1 LKSIALFGA
10 GKSASVLIQ
19 YLLQNAEQENWH
31 ITIVDADKKIVEE
44 KTKGH
49 KKATAVAANIT
60 TDIVVDKIIENADV
74 VISLMPPS
82 LHLSIA
88 KKCIE
93 FSKHLLTAS
102 YVDDE
107 IKKLADAAKQKDIL
121 FLCEMG
127 LDPGIDHMS
136 AMEIVDKLH
145 KQNAV
150 ITSFKS
156 HCGGLVAPESDNN
169 PWHYKISWNPKNVV
183 LAGKAGALFLK
194 DGKEEKT
201 PYELLFNAN
210 NTASIKHSAF
220 NADLS
225 YYPNRNSLPYRD
237 LYNLQ
242 STHTFVRTTLR
253 YKAFMEGWKTIIDT
267 KLTDEI
273 PAYQSDDMSLAEFFN
288 AHFEK
293 HNIDFKFSQ
302 ADLERLNYLGWSDTS
317 TIILKGEISAA
328 EGLQVALEKKL
339 LLAPNDKDM
348 VVMQHEFE
356 YELNGVKKQ
365 LISSLVVKGE
375 DNVHTAMAKTVGLPL
390 GIAAKLILKE
400 KIKLSGLQIPTVA
413 AIYEPVQAEL
423 ASLGVRF
430 EEMLVG

>member
-10 GKSASVLIQ
+10 GKSASVLIH

-82 LHLSIA
+82 LHLIIA

-93 FSKHLLTAS
+93 FGKHLLTAS

-107 IKKLADAAKQKDIL
+107 IKKLADAAKQKGIL
-121 FLCEMG
+121 FMCEMG

-136 AMEIVDKLH
+136 AMEIVDRLH
-145 KQNAV
+145 KQNAI

-183 LAGKAGALFLK
+183 LAGKAGALFLEN
-194 DGKEEKT
+194 GKEEKT

-210 NTASIKHSAF
+210 NIASIKHSAF

-242 STHTFVRTTLR
+242 STSTFVRTTLR

-267 KLTDEI
+267 KLTDEV

-293 HNIDFKFSQ
+293 HNIDFKFLA

-356 YELNGVKKQ
+356 YELNGTRKQ

-390 GIAAKLILKE
+390 GIAAKLILNE
-400 KIKLSGLQIPTVA
+400 KIILSGLQIPTVA
-413 AIYEPVQAEL
+413 AIYEPVLAEL
-423 ASLGVRF
+423 ASLGVCF
-430 EEMLVG
+430 EETVIS